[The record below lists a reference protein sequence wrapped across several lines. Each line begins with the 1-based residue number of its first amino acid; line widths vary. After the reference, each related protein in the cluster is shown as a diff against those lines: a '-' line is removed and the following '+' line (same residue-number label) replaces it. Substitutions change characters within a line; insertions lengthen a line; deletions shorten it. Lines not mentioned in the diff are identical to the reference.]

1 MACSSCGTKSGGSCS
16 PSGCKSNGNCGTGGC
31 NALNVYDWFKDMEL
45 PEGFKPFDI
54 VEVRFKGS
62 RKEFFRNTQGID
74 LFTGDYVVVDSSI
87 GFDIG
92 TVSAT
97 GEIVRLQLKKYRV
110 REDSDELPS
119 IQRVATEKDMEKY
132 HQCKEREDDLLE
144 RARTIA
150 FGLNLAMKISDI
162 ELQGDGRKVIFFYTA
177 EARVDFR
184 ELIKKYAEEFRV
196 KIEMRHISYR
206 EEASRLGGIGVC
218 GRELCCST
226 WLTDYKQVNTGAAR
240 VQNLSINME
249 KLAGQCGRLKCCLNF
264 ELDMYMEAVES
275 FPKAK
280 IVKLDTVGGTA
291 FARKTDI
298 LKKLIWFSYDDSQTW
313 VPLPVDTVNELM
325 EQNKEG
331 KQVASLTDLAPANAI
346 LEKVVQD
353 QQNDFIDNSELLRDD
368 EFKDLGRNN
377 SRGNNRNSNQRNN
390 NQGQNRGNNQNSG
403 QNRNRHPRNDRGDRP
418 AADRPDRSN
427 DRTQRS
433 SERPESSNVRNDRNG
448 DRTQRN
454 NNLDNAGERS
464 ERNEKGPRN
473 FDRNNQRP
481 RNFEPR
487 NKETNSGDV
496 NTGSKNNSSVE
507 GNSTNSGPENKGNT
521 PNNRRNN
528 NRRFDKN
535 RRSNNPNGEQQ
546 KGPNNDAGPKNNSD
560 N

>member
-62 RKEFFRNTQGID
+62 RKEFFRNTQGLD

-119 IQRVATEKDMEKY
+119 IQRVATERDMEKY

-177 EARVDFR
+177 ESRVDFR

-264 ELDMYMEAVES
+264 ELDMYMEAVEA

-280 IVKLDTVGGTA
+280 IVKLDTVGGMA

-313 VPLPVDTVNELM
+313 VPLPVDKVNELM

-331 KQVASLTDLAPANAI
+331 KQVANLTDLAPANAI
-346 LEKVVQD
+346 LEKVVND
-353 QQNDFIDNSELLRDD
+353 QNNDFIDNSELLKED
-368 EFKDLGRNN
+368 EFKDLGRGN
-377 SRGNNRNSNQRNN
+377 SRGNNRNS
-390 NQGQNRGNNQNSG
+390 QNRGQDTSAGKNRGGHSG
-403 QNRNRHPRNDRGDRP
+403 SSQNRNRNPRNDRGS
-418 AADRPDRSN
+418 ADRNNRPENGGERN
-427 DRTQRS
+427 ERGPADRTERNQRNGEQSSRS
-433 SERPESSNVRNDRNG
+433 SERREGSSDRNNDR
-448 DRTQRN
+448 
-454 NNLDNAGERS
+454 S
-464 ERNEKGPRN
+464 
-473 FDRNNQRP
+473 NQRP
-481 RNFEPR
+481 RSFEPR
-487 NKETNSGDV
+487 NKDLKTGESNDTSKASGAGEVNSPNSG
-496 NTGSKNNSSVE
+496 SESRNNAS
-507 GNSTNSGPENKGNT
+507 
-521 PNNRRNN
+521 NNRRNN

-535 RRSNNPNGEQQ
+535 RKGNNPNRDQQ
-546 KGPNNDAGPKNNSD
+546 KGPNNAAGPQNES
-560 N
+560 

>member
-45 PEGFKPFDI
+45 PEGYKPFDI

-62 RKEFFRNTQGID
+62 RKEFFRNTQGLD

-110 REDSDELPS
+110 REDSEELPS
-119 IQRVATEKDMEKY
+119 IQRVATERDMEKY

-177 EARVDFR
+177 ESRVDFR

-264 ELDMYMEAVES
+264 ELDMYMEAVEA

-280 IVKLDTVGGTA
+280 IVKLDTVGGMA

-313 VPLPVDTVNELM
+313 VPLPVEKVNELM

-331 KQVASLTDLAPANAI
+331 KQVANLTDLAPANAI
-346 LEKVVQD
+346 LEKVVND
-353 QQNDFIDNSELLRDD
+353 QNNDFIDNSELLRDD
-368 EFKDLGRNN
+368 EFKDLGRGN
-377 SRGNNRNSNQRNN
+377 SRGNNRNSQNKGNN
-390 NQGQNRGNNQNSG
+390 NSAAQNRGGHSGNS
-403 QNRNRHPRNDRGDRP
+403 QNRNRN
-418 AADRPDRSN
+418 
-427 DRTQRS
+427 Q
-433 SERPESSNVRNDRNG
+433 RNDRN
-448 DRTQRN
+448 Q
-454 NNLDNAGERS
+454 
-464 ERNEKGPRN
+464 
-473 FDRNNQRP
+473 DRNNQRP
-481 RNFEPR
+481 RAFEPR
-487 NKETNSGDV
+487 NREVKSGDSNETSNTTNSIE
-496 NTGSKNNSSVE
+496 S
-507 GNSTNSGPENKGNT
+507 NSTNPGVENRGNNT
-521 PNNRRNN
+521 NNRKNN

-535 RRSNNPNGEQQ
+535 RRGNNPNRVQQ
-546 KGPNNDAGPKNNSD
+546 KGPNNPAGPQSES
-560 N
+560 